1 MMACRYGFIGGGNM
15 AAALIRGILGGG
27 ICLPENI
34 LASDVSSERLE
45 LLAAEHGILT
55 TRENRKVAQ
64 EAECLVLAVK
74 PQIFPAVAQ
83 DIVGRMP
90 ATQSVISIMAGVTCQ
105 ALSSSLQNHPGIVR
119 TMPNLPATL
128 GFGVSG
134 IAETG
139 STSPKALQ
147 DAESLLSTVGA
158 TVRLPEDKLDAVTAL
173 SGSGP
178 GYLFRIAE
186 ILIQAGVG
194 LGLTED
200 QAATLVKHTFQGAAG
215 MLIASSEPAGELC
228 RRVCSPG
235 GTTLAG
241 LKAMEDNGLQQALL
255 EGVRAAC
262 RRSRELSGG

>member
-1 MMACRYGFIGGGNM
+1 MACRYGFIGGGNM

-83 DIVGRMP
+83 DIAGRMP

-128 GFGVSG
+128 GCGVSG

-186 ILIQAGVG
+186 ILIQAGGVG

-200 QAATLVKHTFQGAAG
+200 QGGGLVQHTFQGAAG
-215 MLIASSEPAGELC
+215 MLIASSEPAGEF
-228 RRVCSPG
+228 VPPG
-235 GTTLAG
+235 LFTGRHHTG
-241 LKAMEDNGLQQALL
+241 RLKAMEDNGLQQALF